1 MKISTFVL
9 IVLFPILV
17 WGQASF
23 DKANELYQQENY
35 EEAAQLYEE
44 LLASGKHS
52 ADVYFNLGNAYYK
65 LNQIAPAIFN
75 YERALLLEPNN
86 KDVQTNLKFAQNM
99 TIDEIKE
106 APKVGFRNWLSNF
119 TSVYHYDVWAK
130 IAVGFSVLCLLGFVG
145 FYFINRMVVKRIFF
159 TLMLLFLLSSIV
171 SIMLSVFEK
180 NRAESYNPA
189 IIFSEMIA
197 LKVEPRSV
205 AADVITLHE
214 GTKVFILE
222 DLDDW
227 LRVEL
232 ADGTKGWLQKET
244 VRSLKF

>member
-1 MKISTFVL
+1 TAHTVIFSL
-9 IVLFPILV
+9 SLHDALPI
-17 WGQASF
+17 F
-23 DKANELYQQENY
+23 
-35 EEAAQLYEE
+35 
-44 LLASGKHS
+44 
-52 ADVYFNLGNAYYK
+52 
-65 LNQIAPAIFN
+65 
-75 YERALLLEPNN
+75 
-86 KDVQTNLKFAQNM
+86 
-99 TIDEIKE
+99 
-106 APKVGFRNWLSNF
+106 
-119 TSVYHYDVWAK
+119 YHYDVWAK
-130 IAVGFSVLCLLGFVG
+130 IAVGLSGLWMLGFVG

>member
-1 MKISTFVL
+1 MKIFITIL
-9 IVLFPILV
+9 LFFSSIFM
-17 WGQASF
+17 WSQASF

-35 EEAAQLYEE
+35 DEAVQLYEE
-44 LLASGKHS
+44 ILKSGQHS
-52 ADVYFNLGNAYYK
+52 AEVYFNLGNAYYK
-65 LNQIAPAIFN
+65 LNQVAPAIYN

-145 FYFINRMVVKRIFF
+145 FYFINRMLIKRIFF
-159 TLMLLFLLSSIV
+159 TLMLLFVIGSVL

-205 AADVITLHE
+205 AANVITLHE

-227 LRVEL
+227 FRVEL

>member
-1 MKISTFVL
+1 MKKFITIL
-9 IVLFPILV
+9 LFFSSIFM
-17 WGQASF
+17 WSQASF

-35 EEAAQLYEE
+35 EEAVQLYEE
-44 LLASGKHS
+44 ILKSGQHS
-52 ADVYFNLGNAYYK
+52 PEVYFNLGNAYYK
-65 LNQIAPAIFN
+65 LNQVAPAIYN

-145 FYFINRMVVKRIFF
+145 FYFINRMLIKRIFF
-159 TLMLLFLLSSIV
+159 TLMLLFVIGSVL

-205 AADVITLHE
+205 AANVITLHE

-222 DLDDW
+222 DHDDW
-227 LRVEL
+227 FRVEL

>member
-1 MKISTFVL
+1 MKIFITIL
-9 IVLFPILV
+9 LFFSSIFM
-17 WGQASF
+17 WSQASF

-35 EEAAQLYEE
+35 DEAVQLYEE
-44 LLASGKHS
+44 ILKSGQHS
-52 ADVYFNLGNAYYK
+52 AEVYFNLGNAYYK
-65 LNQIAPAIFN
+65 LNQVAPAIYN

-145 FYFINRMVVKRIFF
+145 FYRMLIKRIFF
-159 TLMLLFLLSSIV
+159 TLMLLFVIGSVL

-205 AADVITLHE
+205 AANVITLHE

-227 LRVEL
+227 FRVEL

>member
-1 MKISTFVL
+1 MKILTFVL
-9 IVLFPILV
+9 ILLFPILG
-17 WGQASF
+17 WSQSLF
-23 DKANELYQQENY
+23 DKANEFYQQENY
-35 EEAAQLYEE
+35 QEAAQLYEE
-44 LLASGKHS
+44 LLASEKHS

-75 YERALLLEPNN
+75 YERALLLQPNN

-99 TIDEIKE
+99 TIDEIKS
-106 APKVGFRNWLSNF
+106 APKVGFRNWLSGF

-171 SIMLSVFEK
+171 SITLSVFEK
-180 NRAESYNPA
+180 NRAEGYNPA
-189 IIFSEMIA
+189 IIFSETIA
-197 LKVEPRSV
+197 LKIEPRSV

-227 LRVEL
+227 FRVEL